1 VRLRRDCTQPAS
13 VRRPAP
19 SPRRLPGRGDHMTS
33 LDVLRVSRMVPASPE
48 RVFRAWT
55 TPDDMK
61 RWFGRPEGF
70 DVPNVEIDLRVGG
83 RYRIELALDD
93 VRPVCLGTY
102 HVIEP
107 YDTLTFSFGW
117 ETPFVPVMDT

>member
-1 VRLRRDCTQPAS
+1 
-13 VRRPAP
+13 
-19 SPRRLPGRGDHMTS
+19 MTS
-33 LDVLRVSRMVPASPE
+33 LDVLRVSRVVHAPPE

-70 DVPNVEIDLRVGG
+70 DVSNVDIDLRVGG
-83 RYRIELALDD
+83 RYRIETELGNA
-93 VRPVCLGTY
+93 RAVCVGTY

-107 YDTLTFSFGW
+107 SHTLTFSFSW
-117 ETPFVPVMDT
+117 EKTLVPDMDQPARIRVRRACSF